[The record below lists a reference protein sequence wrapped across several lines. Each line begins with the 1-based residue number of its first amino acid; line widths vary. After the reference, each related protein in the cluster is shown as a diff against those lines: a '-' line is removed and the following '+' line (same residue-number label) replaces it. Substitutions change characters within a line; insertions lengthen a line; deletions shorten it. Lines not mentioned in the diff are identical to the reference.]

1 MATFSGQ
8 AATASFGNEIDLLFK
23 SNYEVIFCL
32 TKDMNNLI
40 HIRGVA
46 DFDDDLEDIKA
57 VSWLLDY

>member
-1 MATFSGQ
+1 
-8 AATASFGNEIDLLFK
+8 
-23 SNYEVIFCL
+23 
-32 TKDMNNLI
+32 MNNLI